1 MKKLLLSLLLLF
13 PFAAAKADIIKTT
26 NYNFTGTS
34 SIFLLPFY
42 DYLGGN
48 SFSASGIYKF
58 NQTTGLATD
67 FSLTITGSN
76 YFNITYGFSDLIES
90 GNSNVFYLPNMVVGD
105 FTGPYFY
112 AFGSNSDV
120 FEDFSS
126 TTLTSTTTLVDTSIA
141 PVPEPSSWVLGL
153 GGLMGMTVL
162 ASRKKKSTASI
173 LKAPALVA

>member
-1 MKKLLLSLLLLF
+1 MKKLLLSLLLLL

-34 SIFLLPFY
+34 LMY
-42 DYLGGN
+42 DFVTQQQYAGS

-76 YFNITYGFSDLIES
+76 YFNFTYGFSDLVAT
-90 GNSNVFYLPNMVVGD
+90 GDSNWFVFYHGSGD
-105 FTGPYFY
+105 LTTPLFSTFRRNGLLEENFY
-112 AFGSNSDV
+112 
-120 FEDFSS
+120 S
-126 TTLTSTTTLVDTSIA
+126 TTLNSTTTSVDTPIA

-162 ASRKKKSTASI
+162 ASRKKKTA
-173 LKAPALVA
+173 KAPALLA